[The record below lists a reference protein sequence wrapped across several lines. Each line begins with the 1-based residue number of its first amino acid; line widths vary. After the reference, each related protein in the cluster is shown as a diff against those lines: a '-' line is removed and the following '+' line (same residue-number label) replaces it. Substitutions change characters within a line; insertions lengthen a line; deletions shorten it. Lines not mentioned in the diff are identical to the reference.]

1 MSHFI
6 HLTSRVINKI
16 HIVEIIK
23 NPSKYLIHMSNS
35 IDGCLVVGGGAVHSK
50 SNIIEICKTKNRQ
63 DYDNITHW
71 IKNKKNKF
79 F

>member
-1 MSHFI
+1 MSLFI
-6 HLTSRVINKI
+6 HLSSRVINKL

-35 IDGCLVVGGGAVHSK
+35 CDGYLIVGGGAVHSR

-63 DYDNITHW
+63 DYDNITQW
-71 IKNKKNKF
+71 IKNKKK
-79 F
+79 

>member
-1 MSHFI
+1 MSLFI
-6 HLTSRVINKI
+6 HLSSRVINKL

-23 NPSKYLIHMSNS
+23 NPSKYLIHMSS
-35 IDGCLVVGGGAVHSK
+35 DGCLIVGGGAVHSK

-71 IKNKKNKF
+71 IKKNKKIKT
-79 F
+79 

>member
-1 MSHFI
+1 MSLFI
-6 HLTSRVINKI
+6 HLSSRVINKL

-35 IDGCLVVGGGAVHSK
+35 CDGYLIVGGGAVHSR

-63 DYDNITHW
+63 DYDNITNW
-71 IKNKKNKF
+71 IKNKKK
-79 F
+79 